1 MSSSGTSDSEDRG
14 SREIELLHHAVL
26 DEMRAINA
34 FCDLGVSDESVQVLA
49 KAVTDRIDYAFAV
62 RWSPD
67 WVPLGRPH
75 TWSDGQGWHA
85 RCNDCLA
92 ESPASRTEDEVLVW
106 FDDHAGQQHSQ
117 RE

>member
-1 MSSSGTSDSEDRG
+1 MSSSGTSEDWG

-34 FCDLGVSDESVQVLA
+34 FCELGVSDESLQTLA
-49 KAVTDRIDYAFAV
+49 KEVTTRIDYAFAV

-67 WVPLGRPH
+67 WVPVGRPH
-75 TWSDGQGWHA
+75 TWTDEQGWHA

-92 ESPASRTEDEVLVW
+92 ESPASETENEVVVW
-106 FDDHAGQQHSQ
+106 FDDHFDQKHCQ